1 MSKAAKVESKA
12 ARVERKAA
20 KVESKAAKVESK
32 AARVER
38 GAHIL
43 DHTWIVDSDTHV
55 TEPADVWSER
65 VPRRYR
71 ESVPK
76 FERNAQGQDV
86 WSLEG
91 EHFYTVGVTAFAGWR
106 DVFPNSP
113 S

>member
-1 MSKAAKVESKA
+1 MQNHLMDLVEKTSMK
-12 ARVERKAA
+12 
-20 KVESKAAKVESK
+20 
-32 AARVER
+32 
-38 GAHIL
+38 
-43 DHTWIVDSDTHV
+43 
-55 TEPADVWSER
+55 
-65 VPRRYR
+65 

-113 S
+113 ATLDECHPASYDAAALLSSATMCSRPV